1 MISIVFR
8 ASSLDSIPPNSMEA
22 LSELIGGDQN
32 DQTVQPLASDQND
45 QVVQPSAADQND
57 QVVQPPADETKKA
70 RKRARRM
77 EYLDRKKQKNAERQL
92 EEMKAD
98 FAKSEKDHACSIAK
112 LDQAQD
118 ELELSA
124 GALRPL
130 QQIVEQQN
138 SMISMLQQVL
148 FPGEAELAT
157 YPLGLPRSHLSQGW
171 AHENNSEQSD
181 SSYGDRFFN
190 GNDCS
195 NSDG

>member
-1 MISIVFR
+1 
-8 ASSLDSIPPNSMEA
+8 MEA

-32 DQTVQPLASDQND
+32 DQTVQPLATN
-45 QVVQPSAADQND
+45 QND
-57 QVVQPPADETKKA
+57 QVVQPPADEIKKA

-77 EYLDRKKQKNAERQL
+77 EYLDRKKQKVEDAERQL

-112 LDQAQD
+112 LDQAQED
-118 ELELSA
+118 LELSA

-157 YPLGLPRSHLSQGW
+157 CSSPTNLSAW
-171 AHENNSEQSD
+171 NNNEA
-181 SSYGDRFFN
+181 RR
-190 GNDCS
+190 GNH
-195 NSDG
+195 

>member
-8 ASSLDSIPPNSMEA
+8 ASSLDFIPPNSMEA

-32 DQTVQPLASDQND
+32 DQTVQPLATNQND
-45 QVVQPSAADQND
+45 QTVQPSAVDQND
-57 QVVQPPADETKKA
+57 QVVQPPADEIKKA

-77 EYLDRKKQKNAERQL
+77 EHRDRKKQKVEDAERQL

-112 LDQAQD
+112 LDQAQED
-118 ELELSA
+118 LELSA

-138 SMISMLQQVL
+138 SMISMLQLVL
-148 FPGEAELAT
+148 FPGEAEL
-157 YPLGLPRSHLSQGW
+157 GW

-190 GNDCS
+190 VNDCS